1 MFAHCRYFMW
11 YDVQGIFLDEGSN
24 SCTMVPYYDAL
35 VAYIRAWLPTAV
47 TALNWGT
54 GNQSTFCVDYTRDLR
69 APSQGN
75 LSYCAVPDSAVLD
88 IQCWCKAVA
97 QH

>member
-11 YDVQGIFLDEGSN
+11 YGVQGIFLDEGSN

-54 GNQSTFCVDYTRDLR
+54 GNHYTRDLR